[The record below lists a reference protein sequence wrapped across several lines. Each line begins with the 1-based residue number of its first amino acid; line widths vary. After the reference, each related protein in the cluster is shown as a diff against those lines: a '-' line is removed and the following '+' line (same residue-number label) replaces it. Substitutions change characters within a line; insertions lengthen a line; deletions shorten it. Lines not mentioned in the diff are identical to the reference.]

1 MELSFDSY
9 PENEQFARTAVAAF
23 LMDLNPTLDDLED
36 VKTAVSE
43 AVTNALIHGY
53 EKLPEGSGRVQLRG
67 EKAGRV
73 VTVEISDQ
81 GKGIENIAQA
91 MEPFFTTKPEMER
104 SGMGFA
110 FMEAFMDKLEVE
122 SEPGQGTTVRMKK
135 KFGIG
140 QRPFA

>member
-1 MELSFDSY
+1 
-9 PENEQFARTAVAAF
+9 
-23 LMDLNPTLDDLED
+23 MDLNPTLDDLED

-91 MEPFFTTKPEMER
+91 MEPFFTTRPDMDR
-104 SGMGFA
+104 SGLGFS
-110 FMEAFMDKLEVE
+110 FMEEFMDEVHIT
-122 SEPGQGTTVRMKK
+122 SEVGRGTKVTLRK
-135 KFGIG
+135 
-140 QRPFA
+140 AL

>member
-1 MELSFDSY
+1 MNREKRVMELSFDSY

-91 MEPFFTTKPEMER
+91 MEPFFTTRPDMDR
-104 SGMGFA
+104 SGLGFS
-110 FMEAFMDKLEVE
+110 FMEEFMDEVHIT
-122 SEPGQGTTVRMKK
+122 SEVGRGTKVTLRK
-135 KFGIG
+135 
-140 QRPFA
+140 AL

>member
-91 MEPFFTTKPEMER
+91 MEPFFTTRPDMDR
-104 SGMGFA
+104 SGLGFS
-110 FMEAFMDKLEVE
+110 FMEEFMDEVHIT
-122 SEPGQGTTVRMKK
+122 SEVGRGTKVTLRK
-135 KFGIG
+135 
-140 QRPFA
+140 AL

>member
-1 MELSFDSY
+1 MNREKSVMELSFDSY

-91 MEPFFTTKPEMER
+91 MEPFFTTRPDMDR
-104 SGMGFA
+104 SGLGFS
-110 FMEAFMDKLEVE
+110 FMEECMDEVHIT
-122 SEPGQGTTVRMKK
+122 SEVGRGTKVTLRK
-135 KFGIG
+135 
-140 QRPFA
+140 AL